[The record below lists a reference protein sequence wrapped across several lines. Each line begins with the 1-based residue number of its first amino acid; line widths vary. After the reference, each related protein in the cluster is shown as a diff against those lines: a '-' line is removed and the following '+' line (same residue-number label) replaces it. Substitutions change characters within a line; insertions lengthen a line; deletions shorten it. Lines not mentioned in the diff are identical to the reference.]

1 MSRIALILAVATA
14 ALAIVATGAR
24 ADYRETVQV
33 LRIGM
38 LANQMAGADPAR
50 LDAVEKAIS
59 ANLGIPTEIIR
70 FPSFSA
76 LIDAHASARV
86 QYAIHSAVSYA
97 ATEAVCGCVTPLRRP
112 VSGDGAVGFRSVLVV
127 RDRAA
132 ADIAALKIA
141 FSNEASVSG
150 WTLPREAMASGG
162 LAKPQLVRAGTVSA
176 ALDLYLDG
184 SVDGFFAWIPEIA
197 GKAPSTTPADLFGGI
212 HAGRLAGGDPLRML
226 WLSEPVLNGPH
237 AVHRALPEDLVAAL
251 GTFLDEMPTKAP
263 GLLDIIEPLHSGGF
277 VEAVPENYRTLRS
290 LIDTAARR

>member
-1 MSRIALILAVATA
+1 MSRFALLLAIATA
-14 ALAIVATGAR
+14 ALATLATGAR

-59 ANLGIPTEIIR
+59 ASLGIPTEIIR

-112 VSGDGAVGFRSVLVV
+112 ISSDGAIGFRSVLVV
-127 RDRAA
+127 RDSAA

-141 FSNEASVSG
+141 YSNEASVSG
-150 WTLPREAMASGG
+150 WTLPREAMSSGG
-162 LAKPQLVRAGTVSA
+162 LATPQLVRAGTVSA

-184 SVDGFFAWIPEIA
+184 SADGFFAWIPEVT

-212 HAGRLAGGDPLRML
+212 HAARLAGGDGLRML
-226 WLSEPVLNGPH
+226 WLSEPVFNGPH
-237 AVHRALPEDLVAAL
+237 AVHRSLPEDLIAAL
-251 GTFLDEMPTKAP
+251 GTFLDEMPVKAP
-263 GLLDIIEPLHSGGF
+263 GLLDIIEPLHSGGY
-277 VEAVPENYRTLRS
+277 VAAVPENYRTLRG
-290 LIDTAARR
+290 LIDTAAKR

>member
-1 MSRIALILAVATA
+1 MLAAVVATLA
-14 ALAIVATGAR
+14 ALATEAR
-24 ADYRETVQV
+24 ADYRETVKV

-59 ANLGIPTEIIR
+59 ASLGIPTEIIR

-112 VSGDGAVGFRSVLVV
+112 ISGDGAIGFRSVLVV
-127 RDRAA
+127 RDGAV
-132 ADIAALKIA
+132 ADIAALKVA
-141 FSNEASVSG
+141 YSSEASVSG

-162 LAKPQLVRAGTVSA
+162 LATPQLVRAGTVSA
-176 ALDLYLDG
+176 ALDLYLAG

-197 GKAPSTTPADLFGGI
+197 DKAPSAAAGDIFGGV
-212 HAGRLAGGDPLRML
+212 HAERLATGDPLRML
-226 WLSEPVLNGPH
+226 WLSEPVFNGPH
-237 AVHRALPEDLVAAL
+237 AVLRALPEDLVAAL
-251 GTFLDEMPTKAP
+251 GTFLDEMPAKAP
-263 GLLDIIEPLHSGGF
+263 GLLDIIEPLHSGGY
-277 VEAVPENYRTLRS
+277 VPAVPENYRTLRG
-290 LIDTAARR
+290 LIDTAAKR